1 MTITI
6 PKKAIQAIQ
15 DDDVVLIPRTEYERL
30 CASQVPTVFLKGK
43 AARRLDA
50 RVSAAQRWYAR
61 YGPVEAGI
69 AEGLEDIRHGRVYGP
84 FTHAPEMIASL
95 KRNLAKRAAKRTPRK

>member
-1 MTITI
+1 MTIAILKKSDI
-6 PKKAIQAIQ
+6 PN
-15 DDDVVLIPRTEYERL
+15 DDLVVIPRTEYETL
-30 CASQVPTVFLKGK
+30 KASQIPTVFLKGK

-61 YGPVEAGI
+61 YGAVEAGI
-69 AEGLEDIRHGRVYGP
+69 AEGLENVRHGRVYGP
-84 FTHAPEMIASL
+84 FATAPEMIASL